1 MKKKLILSVVLL
13 SLCSSV
19 YADTVVERKIVPRRT
34 AIQSTNMV
42 FSDSQYTVN
51 KNTLDVAIKEIQNK
65 ISQDTDDYSL
75 YASLA
80 NLYIKAKQYDNAY
93 EELVFLNHL
102 ASKNLLNEETLSVV
116 SEIKKNLNKV
126 IRYERNWFGLYSN
139 LAIVNLILSDNQAAQ
154 QCILSA
160 SRKITNPDM
169 FADVFGKV
177 YNAPATY
184 EAAVETIDKIL
195 AANPDAILLKKLKS
209 SYYLEMGR
217 KDDAIKEMVSVL
229 AVAKDDSDL
238 RYQLYTLLQDK
249 NLKEKDLIKK
259 LYPNQTVE
267 YEKVYS
273 ELANMLF
280 DKNDFQDAKKYATA
294 LVTKF
299 PENADGYIMLSEINL
314 KEGNLREAYEALKY
328 CRDKVNDN
336 DAVAKYNV
344 LLAKLSDEPVKE
356 ADSLMNNGLYSQAL
370 SVLESASQE
379 NLYVILGTARANYFL
394 NNKQAALDG
403 LNKAMT
409 LYPNNADVFYYF
421 AYVFY
426 KEGDIDSSRKY
437 LEKTFNVNPEHT
449 FAKQLL
455 DLLNKNDA
463 DKYSNQIISA
473 FEAQNYDEAMRLTD
487 EALAINP
494 KDAALYYYKGLTYIA
509 MNNYASAT
517 APLYKSID
525 LDKTNTLAY
534 FYLALSFDNLS
545 EPENALSYYQKFIQ
559 LLPKDELGESEKLN
573 YAKARIEKLSK

>member
-139 LAIVNLILSDNQAAQ
+139 LAIVNLILNDNQAAQ

-217 KDDAIKEMVSVL
+217 KDDAIKEMVNVL

-473 FEAQNYDEAMRLTD
+473 FEAQNYNEAMRLTD

>member
-13 SLCSSV
+13 SLSSSV
-19 YADTVVERKIVPRRT
+19 YADTIVERKVVPRRS

-42 FSDSQYTVN
+42 FSDSQYSVS
-51 KNTLDVAIKEIQNK
+51 KNTLDTAINELQNK
-65 ISQDTDDYSL
+65 ISADTDNYAL

-80 NLYIKAKQYDNAY
+80 NLYIKAKQYNNAY
-93 EELVFLNHL
+93 DELVFLNHL
-102 ASKNLLNEETLSVV
+102 ASKDLLDKETLSEV
-116 SEIKKNLNKV
+116 SEIKNNLTKL

-139 LAIVNLILSDNQAAQ
+139 LAIVNLILKDNQGAQ

-160 SRKITNPDM
+160 SRKISDSEM
-169 FADVFGKV
+169 FTDVFSKV

-184 EAAVETIDKIL
+184 ESAIETLDKIL
-195 AANPDAILLKKLKS
+195 AVNPTEVSLKKLKS
-209 SYYLEMGR
+209 SYYLQMGR

-229 AVAKDDSDL
+229 ATNKNDSDL
-238 RYQLYTLLQDK
+238 RYQLYTLLQNK

-273 ELANMLF
+273 ELAKMLF
-280 DKNDFQDAKKYATA
+280 DKNDIAEAKKFATA

-299 PENADGYIMLSEINL
+299 PQNADGYIMLSEINL

-426 KEGDIDSSRKY
+426 KEGDIESARKY
-437 LEKTFNVNPEHT
+437 LDKVFAVNPEHT

-455 DLLNKNDA
+455 DLLNKTDA
-463 DKYSNQIISA
+463 DKYANQIISA

-545 EPENALSYYQKFIQ
+545 EPENALSYYKKFIQ

-573 YAKARIEKLSK
+573 YANARIEKLSK

>member
-139 LAIVNLILSDNQAAQ
+139 LAIVNLILNDNQAAQ

-379 NLYVILGTARANYFL
+379 NLYVILSTARANYFL

-437 LEKTFNVNPEHT
+437 LEKTFNVNP
-449 FAKQLL
+449 
-455 DLLNKNDA
+455 
-463 DKYSNQIISA
+463 
-473 FEAQNYDEAMRLTD
+473 
-487 EALAINP
+487 
-494 KDAALYYYKGLTYIA
+494 
-509 MNNYASAT
+509 
-517 APLYKSID
+517 
-525 LDKTNTLAY
+525 
-534 FYLALSFDNLS
+534 
-545 EPENALSYYQKFIQ
+545 
-559 LLPKDELGESEKLN
+559 
-573 YAKARIEKLSK
+573 

>member
-13 SLCSSV
+13 SLSSSV
-19 YADTVVERKIVPRRT
+19 YADTIVERKVVPRRS

-42 FSDSQYTVN
+42 FSDSQYSVN
-51 KNTLDVAIKEIQNK
+51 KNTLDTAINELQNK
-65 ISQDTDDYSL
+65 ISADTDNYAL

-80 NLYIKAKQYDNAY
+80 NLYIKAKQYNNAY
-93 EELVFLNHL
+93 DELVFLNHL
-102 ASKNLLNEETLSVV
+102 ASKDLLDKETLSEV
-116 SEIKKNLNKV
+116 SEIKNNLTKL

-139 LAIVNLILSDNQAAQ
+139 LAIVNLILKDNQGAQ

-160 SRKITNPDM
+160 SRKISDSEM
-169 FADVFGKV
+169 FTDVFSKV

-184 EAAVETIDKIL
+184 ESAIETLDKIL
-195 AANPDAILLKKLKS
+195 AVNPTEVSLKKLKS
-209 SYYLEMGR
+209 SYYLQMGR

-229 AVAKDDSDL
+229 ATNKNDSDL
-238 RYQLYTLLQDK
+238 RYQLYTLLQNK

-273 ELANMLF
+273 ELVKMLF
-280 DKNDFQDAKKYATA
+280 DKNDIAEAKKFATA

-299 PENADGYIMLSEINL
+299 PQNADGYIMLSEINL

-328 CRDKVNDN
+328 CRDKINDN

-426 KEGDIDSSRKY
+426 KEGDIESARKY
-437 LEKTFNVNPEHT
+437 LDKVFAVNPEHT

-455 DLLNKNDA
+455 DLLNKTDA
-463 DKYSNQIISA
+463 DKYANQIISA

-545 EPENALSYYQKFIQ
+545 EPENALSYYKKFIQ

-573 YAKARIEKLSK
+573 YANARIEKLSK

>member
-80 NLYIKAKQYDNAY
+80 NLYIKAK
-93 EELVFLNHL
+93 HL

-139 LAIVNLILSDNQAAQ
+139 LAIVNLILNDNQAAQ

-217 KDDAIKEMVSVL
+217 KDDAIKEMVNVL

-473 FEAQNYDEAMRLTD
+473 FEAQNYNEAMRLTD